1 MTIPKSS
8 FLLYPSSSIL
18 QQNTT
23 TMKRISIFV
32 SGNGTNLQRIAE
44 YFSNNQEVEI
54 VNVVCN
60 NPKAYSIERAKN
72 LGIPLRMV
80 TKKEFNTPEFTK
92 EMQGLNLDLIVL
104 AGFLLQIPESLV
116 KAFPKKIINIH
127 PALLPKYGGKG
138 FYGEHVHEAVVAAK
152 EPYSGITIHY
162 VNELYDSGEIIFQA
176 KIALNDHE
184 TPDTVAAK
192 IHVLEQANFPVI
204 IEQVLFGE

>member
-1 MTIPKSS
+1 
-8 FLLYPSSSIL
+8 
-18 QQNTT
+18 
-23 TMKRISIFV
+23 MKRISIFV

-138 FYGEHVHEAVVAAK
+138 FYGEHVHEAVVATK

-176 KIALNDHE
+176 KIVLNDHE